1 MLLYIFPE
9 VDFHLFS
16 YFNSDLPT
24 LKSLIGDIVS
34 KVGKTINNSS
44 EICSFSADLG
54 NM

>member
-24 LKSLIGDIVS
+24 LKSLIGDIVN